1 MPYFFAGVSIY
12 DRQDCIVTCS
22 HKLIIPHGLKTW
34 SSTMKGN
41 ILGRKVGFPARKAF
55 HHVPFYHT
63 NLQYYGPNFLYSVV
77 LRKLL
82 IIAAGNHKDS
92 YISYNISK
100 HMNLERNAYTY
111 VCNYG
116 KLLT

>member
-1 MPYFFAGVSIY
+1 MFPFTMLTSNIMVLTFFI
-12 DRQDCIVTCS
+12 Q
-22 HKLIIPHGLKTW
+22 K
-34 SSTMKGN
+34 
-41 ILGRKVGFPARKAF
+41 
-55 HHVPFYHT
+55 
-63 NLQYYGPNFLYSVV
+63 YYA
-77 LRKLL
+77 KLL

>member
-41 ILGRKVGFPARKAF
+41 ILGRKVGFTARKAF
-55 HHVPFYHT
+55 HHVPFYYT

-116 KLLT
+116 ELLT